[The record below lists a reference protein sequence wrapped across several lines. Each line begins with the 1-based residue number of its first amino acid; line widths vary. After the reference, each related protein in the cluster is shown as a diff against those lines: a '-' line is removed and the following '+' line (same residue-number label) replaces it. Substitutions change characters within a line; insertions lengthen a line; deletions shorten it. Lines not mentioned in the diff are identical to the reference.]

1 MAGKDQFVFSSQFEK
16 LKEIYPMEALL
27 IRGFVLALALS
38 GFGAS
43 TVSNQSSNGAS
54 ISAQDG
60 GDQGG
65 IPPACPYSDPNAC
78 GVD

>member
-43 TVSNQSSNGAS
+43 TVSGTATSSAS
-54 ISAQDG
+54 VSAMDTT
-60 GDQGG
+60 
-65 IPPACPYSDPNAC
+65 PPNCPLNDPNNC
-78 GVD
+78 GMNDN